1 MLRKIKFLPVAI
13 CLFCANSAFAC
24 TAAEL
29 TKFGSTVHI
38 PPSLFI
44 KADKKT
50 NRESSIDGTQC
61 LRFFFTHTKKYA
73 GELCASSSPDFLQD
87 RGVVSYDSIP
97 IYARSVEKPESGLMA
112 TSPLSQYTLEP
123 FINKDFKNY
132 AAIIDCDE
140 VNDPIYR
147 PTSSCHVAVAHFNS
161 SQVLY
166 SNFIIK
172 SHINNKV
179 KLSIED
185 IKKLWNS
192 LKAKKPD

>member
-1 MLRKIKFLPVAI
+1 MREKIKFLPAAI
-13 CLFCANSAFAC
+13 CLFCATSSFAC
-24 TAAEL
+24 TAVEL
-29 TKFGSTVHI
+29 TKLGVTAHI

-44 KADKKT
+44 QADKKT
-50 NRESSIDGTQC
+50 NRESLIDGTQC

-112 TSPLSQYTLEP
+112 ASPLSQYPLEP

-147 PTSSCHVAVAHFNS
+147 PTSSCHVAVAHFDGS
-161 SQVLY
+161 KVVY
-166 SNFIIK
+166 SNFIIG
-172 SHINNKV
+172 SHINKQV
-179 KLSIED
+179 KLSIDD